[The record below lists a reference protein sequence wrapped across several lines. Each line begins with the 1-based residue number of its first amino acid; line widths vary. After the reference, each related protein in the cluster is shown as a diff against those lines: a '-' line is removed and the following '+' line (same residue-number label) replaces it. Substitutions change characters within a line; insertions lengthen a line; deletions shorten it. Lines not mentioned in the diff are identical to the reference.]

1 MTGPRAPP
9 LAPDH
14 AFVVMAHGDSP
25 FLPACL
31 ASLRAQS
38 VSSSIAITTSTPSSF
53 IKESAAAASAPLIV
67 NPERG
72 GIAADWNFALRA
84 SDARYVTLA
93 HQDDV
98 YFPPFLARSLD
109 LLATVPGAALS
120 FTGYAEIG
128 DDGSR
133 VRSRTSLT
141 KHTLEAMTLG
151 RRTAPGHARLR
162 AFLSLANPLPC
173 SAVTFDRARLGD
185 FAFSDAF
192 RSNLD
197 WDAWLRLLDEGAL
210 FARTAERLVGRR
222 HNRLTATTALTR
234 EGVRE
239 REDQV
244 MFRRLW
250 PRPVADLIA
259 LAYKAGYR

>member
-1 MTGPRAPP
+1 MTDSQAPP
-9 LAPDH
+9 LASDH

-25 FLPACL
+25 FLPGCL

-38 VSSSIAITTSTPSSF
+38 LSARIVAATSTPSPF
-53 IKESAAAASAPLIV
+53 IEEAAAAAAALLIV

-98 YFPPFLARSLD
+98 SFPPFLATSLD
-109 LLATVPGAALS
+109 LLATVPSAALS
-120 FTGYAEIG
+120 FTGYVEIG

-133 VRSRTSLT
+133 VRSRTSLI
-141 KHTLEAMTLG
+141 KHALEAMTLG
-151 RRTAPGHARLR
+151 RRTTPGPARLR

-173 SAVTFDRARLGD
+173 SSVTFDRVRLGD
-185 FAFSDAF
+185 FAFSGAF

-197 WDAWLRLLDEGAL
+197 WDAWLRLLDDGA
-210 FARTAERLVGRR
+210 FFVRTAERLVGRR

-234 EGVRE
+234 EGVRQ

-250 PRPVADLIA
+250 PRPVADLIT

>member
-1 MTGPRAPP
+1 MTGPRAPR

-25 FLPACL
+25 FLTGCL

-38 VSSSIAITTSTPSSF
+38 LSSRIAVTTSTPSPF
-53 IKESAAAASAPLIV
+53 IKETAAAAAAPLIV

-84 SDARYVTLA
+84 GAARYVTLA

-98 YFPPFLARSLD
+98 YFPPFLAASLD
-109 LLATVPGAALS
+109 LLAAVPGAALS
-120 FTGYAEIG
+120 FTGYVEIG
-128 DDGSR
+128 DNGSP
-133 VRSRTSLT
+133 VRSRTSLI
-141 KHTLEAMTLG
+141 KHALEAMTLG
-151 RRTAPGHARLR
+151 RRTAPGPARLR

-173 SAVTFDRARLGD
+173 SSVTFDRARLGD

-197 WDAWLRLLDEGAL
+197 WDAWLRLLDDGAL

-222 HNRLTATTALTR
+222 HNQLTATTALTR

>member
-1 MTGPRAPP
+1 MTGRSAPGRP

-25 FLPACL
+25 FLPGCL
-31 ASLRAQS
+31 ASLRAQTLAS
-38 VSSSIAITTSTPSSF
+38 RIVVSTSTPSPY
-53 IKESAAAASAPLIV
+53 IERAAAAAPLIV
-67 NPERG
+67 NPERS
-72 GIAADWNFALRA
+72 GIAADWNFALRI
-84 SDARYVTLA
+84 SQARYVTLA

-98 YFPPFLARSLD
+98 YFPTFLAASLD
-109 LLATVPGAALS
+109 LLAMIPAAALS
-120 FTGYAEIG
+120 FTGYVEIG

-133 VRSRTSLT
+133 VRSRTSLI
-141 KHTLEAMTLG
+141 KHRLEAITLG
-151 RRTAPGHARLR
+151 SAVAPGPARFR
-162 AFLSLANPLPC
+162 AFLSFGNPLPC
-173 SAVTFDRARLGD
+173 SSVTFDRDRIGD

-197 WDAWLRLLDEGAL
+197 WDAWLRLQSDGAL
-210 FARTAERLVGRR
+210 FVRTAERLVGRR

-239 REDQV
+239 REDAT

>member
-1 MTGPRAPP
+1 
-9 LAPDH
+9 
-14 AFVVMAHGDSP
+14 MAHGDSP
-25 FLPACL
+25 FLPGCL

-38 VSSSIAITTSTPSSF
+38 LSSRIVAATSTPSPF
-53 IKESAAAASAPLIV
+53 IKEAAAAAFTPLIV

-72 GIAADWNFALRA
+72 GIAADWNFALHA
-84 SDARYVTLA
+84 SEARYVTLA

-98 YFPPFLARSLD
+98 YFPPFLAASLD
-109 LLATVPGAALS
+109 LLATVPGAALA
-120 FTGYAEIG
+120 FTGYLEIG

-133 VRSRTSLT
+133 VRSRTSLI
-141 KHTLEAMTLG
+141 KHALETMALG
-151 RRTAPGHARLR
+151 RRAAPSPARLR
-162 AFLSLANPLPC
+162 AFLSVANPLPC
-173 SAVTFDRARLGD
+173 SSVTFDRARLGD

-197 WDAWLRLLDEGAL
+197 WDAWLRLLDDGAV
-210 FARTAERLVGRR
+210 FVRTAERLVGRR